1 MVVTAKKNKETK
13 LGQKVTERHS
23 DETSL
28 QARFTRFLLAAGA
41 LRFGDF
47 TLKSGRRSPY
57 FINAGAFD
65 DGAKIALLGE
75 FYAQTVMAG
84 IAQGVLPRGIDTVF
98 GPAYKGIPLAVSTA
112 IALTSAHNLPVGY
125 SFDRKERKDHG
136 DGGDFVGTP
145 IRDGLRILLVDDV
158 MTAGTAVREV
168 MSKLRAAAP
177 GIHVVGLVLAV
188 DRMERA
194 GGQKTKASKLS
205 AVRAVQH
212 EFGFPVLSIINVLQI
227 FDAAAA
233 MTNSGGR
240 PLLDAALRQRARR
253 YLDEFGAD

>member
-1 MVVTAKKNKETK
+1 MVMSEGMVMSEAI
-13 LGQKVTERHS
+13 
-23 DETSL
+23 SL
-28 QARFTRFLLAAGA
+28 QAHFTRFLLDAGA

-75 FYAQTVMAG
+75 FYARTVLAG
-84 IAQGVLPRGIDTVF
+84 ITQGVLPKDIDTVF

-112 IALTSAHNLPVGY
+112 IALNGAHGMHVGY

-145 IRDGLRILLVDDV
+145 IRDGLRVLLVDDV

-168 MSKLRAAAP
+168 MGKLQAAAP
-177 GIHVVGLVLAV
+177 HVHVVGLVLAV

-194 GGQKTKASKLS
+194 GGSSSEGAGGTGGRDAEGADLS
-205 AVRAVQH
+205 AVRAVQQ
-212 EFGFPVLSIINVLQI
+212 EFGFPVLSIVNVLQI
-227 FDAAAA
+227 FDAAASLTDSA
-233 MTNSGGR
+233 GR
-240 PLLDAALRQRARR
+240 PLLDAALRRRARR
-253 YLDEFGAD
+253 YLDKYGIR